1 MLQSPL
7 DDRKSDV
14 ASGCVVVATL
24 WSNDHS
30 FACCLPQTPE
40 DSLPSSLDAV
50 DQATLSSQGVPSHQ
64 AAFGAPIL
72 AISPEWLQGDNS
84 PDAGVDVRMHPL
96 TLRFDDEALEAEFED
111 EYFTRTL
118 IQVRWALVIGLLLYS
133 VYGLLDTWLAYEQ
146 RRQIWIIRYAVVAP
160 AVLLCLLFSQTPAFR
175 KYREPAV
182 SLTILIALIGIIEM
196 MTLSPPAASNLYEI
210 GLFMVIVYAF
220 AMVRLSI
227 PYAIGI
233 SAVTIG
239 VYLVTALVIKPAPP
253 AFIGANLSFL
263 LGMVVLGFFSTYSMG
278 RYSRSNFLQ
287 RRLIS
292 LRTEELERKN
302 SELMMK
308 NQLLAEARAATI
320 RTAQRS
326 EQIFAALS
334 EALPGHVLDDKYR
347 IEEKIGSGGFGTVY
361 RGEHI
366 FLHHPVAIKVFR
378 PNVGRDGA
386 ESLERFRLEGI
397 SACRVNHPNAVT
409 VLDFDVSAGS
419 LAYLVMELLQ
429 GHSLAQHLKSEGKLS
444 QMRAA
449 EIACSVCDALT
460 QAHAAGIVHRDIKPS
475 NVFLHGTNG
484 DKIVKVID
492 FGIAKLT
499 DASEVQGAE
508 ATTLTGIFL
517 GTPAYMAPERVFN
530 LPYDG
535 RADVYSVGVMIFE
548 MISGRLP
555 FEVTTGGHVSLMRMH
570 AMADPL
576 ELTTVVSDADPG
588 LDAAVKLALRKDPE
602 ERPTAAQFGPM
613 LREVLTDMRA
623 NRTRAYDQY
632 WV

>member
-1 MLQSPL
+1 MESTTYPL
-7 DDRKSDV
+7 TDTV
-14 ASGCVVVATL
+14 AGADPIVANGPL
-24 WSNDHS
+24 L
-30 FACCLPQTPE
+30 ALPA
-40 DSLPSSLDAV
+40 D
-50 DQATLSSQGVPSHQ
+50 
-64 AAFGAPIL
+64 
-72 AISPEWLQGDNS
+72 WLKGDNT
-84 PDAGVDVRMHPL
+84 PDAGVDVRMHPI
-96 TLRFDDEALEAEFED
+96 TLRFDDNDLEAEFED

-118 IQVRWALVIGLLLYS
+118 IQVRWALFVGLFLYS
-133 VYGLLDTWLAYEQ
+133 VYGVVDNWLAYAQ
-146 RRQIWIIRYAVVAP
+146 RREIWIIRYAIVAP
-160 AVLLCLLFSQTPAFR
+160 AVLLCLLFSQTAAFR

-182 SLTILIALIGIIEM
+182 SVVILIALLGIIGM
-196 MTLSPPAASNLYEI
+196 MTLTPPAASNLYEI

-220 AMVRLSI
+220 TLVRLSV
-227 PYAIGI
+227 PYAVTI
-233 SAVTIG
+233 SGVTIG
-239 VYLVTALVIKPAPP
+239 VYLVTAFLTRQAPP
-253 AFIGANLSFL
+253 AAIGANLSFL
-263 LGMVVLGFFSTYSMG
+263 LGMVVLGFFSNYSMG

-302 SELMMK
+302 AELIVK
-308 NQLLAEARAATI
+308 NQLLAESRAANL
-320 RTAQRS
+320 RTARRT

-366 FLHHPVAIKVFR
+366 LLHHPVAIKVFR

-386 ESLERFRLEGI
+386 ESIERFRLEGI

-429 GHSLAQHLKSEGKLS
+429 GQSLAHRLKSGGKLS
-444 QMRAA
+444 EMRAA
-449 EIACSVCDALT
+449 EIACAVCEALA

-484 DKIVKVID
+484 DEVVKVID

-499 DASEVQGAE
+499 DASEVPGAE
-508 ATTLTGIFL
+508 ATTLSGVFL
-517 GTPAYMAPERVFN
+517 GTPAYMAPERVFD

-570 AMADPL
+570 ALADPL
-576 ELTTVVSDADPG
+576 DLTSVVPDVHPMIETS
-588 LDAAVKLALRKDPE
+588 VRMALRKEPI
-602 ERPTAAQFGPM
+602 ERPTAAQFAGM
-613 LREVLTDMRA
+613 MRDVLQEMRSPA
-623 NRTRAYDQY
+623 GNRRSNDLPLEYEI
-632 WV
+632 

>member
-1 MLQSPL
+1 MRSAGGGLASSILEPATDPLTPAPRDGDRGLSDSPL
-7 DDRKSDV
+7 L
-14 ASGCVVVATL
+14 A
-24 WSNDHS
+24 
-30 FACCLPQTPE
+30 LPA
-40 DSLPSSLDAV
+40 D
-50 DQATLSSQGVPSHQ
+50 
-64 AAFGAPIL
+64 
-72 AISPEWLQGDNS
+72 WLRGDNA
-84 PDAGVDVRMHPL
+84 PDAGVDVHMHPF
-96 TLRFDDEALEAEFED
+96 TLRFDDKEFEAEFAE
-111 EYFTRTL
+111 EYFARTL
-118 IQVRWALVIGLLLYS
+118 ISVRWALFIGLFLYS
-133 VYGLLDTWLAYEQ
+133 AYGVLDNWLAYAQ
-146 RRQIWIIRYAVVAP
+146 RREIWIIRYVVVAP
-160 AVLLCLLFSQTPAFR
+160 AVLLCLLFSQTSAFR
-175 KYREPAV
+175 KYREAAV
-182 SLTILIALIGIIEM
+182 SAVILIALLGIIVM
-196 MTLSPPAASNLYEI
+196 MTLTRPPASNLYEI

-220 AMVRLSI
+220 TLVRLSF
-227 PYAIGI
+227 PYAVTI

-239 VYLVTALVIKPAPP
+239 IYLVTAFVTKQSPGAVV
-253 AFIGANLSFL
+253 GANLSFL
-263 LGMVVLGFFSTYSMG
+263 LGMVVLGFFSNYSMS

-302 SELMMK
+302 AELIVK
-308 NQLLAEARAATI
+308 NQLLAESRAANL
-320 RTAQRS
+320 RTARRT

-386 ESLERFRLEGI
+386 ESIERFRLEGI

-429 GHSLAQHLKSEGKLS
+429 GESLSHRLKSAGKISELRAADIACAVCEALAQ
-444 QMRAA
+444 
-449 EIACSVCDALT
+449 
-460 QAHAAGIVHRDIKPS
+460 AHSAGIVHRDIKPS
-475 NVFLHGTNG
+475 NVFLHALNG
-484 DKIVKVID
+484 DEVVKVID

-499 DASEVQGAE
+499 DASDAPGVE
-508 ATTLTGIFL
+508 ATTMSGVFL
-517 GTPAYMAPERVFN
+517 GTPAYMAPERVFD

-570 AMADPL
+570 ALADPL
-576 ELTTVVSDADPG
+576 DLTSVVPDVHPMMET
-588 LDAAVKLALRKDPE
+588 AVKMALRKEPT
-602 ERPTAAQFGPM
+602 ERPTAAQFAGM
-613 LREVLTDMRA
+613 MRDVLQEMRSPSR
-623 NRTRAYDQY
+623 NRRSIDLPLEYEI
-632 WV
+632 